1 MHAARSA
8 PTKPLLRG
16 TVFKASAARV
26 AAEIGADILPRGLLE
41 KSAPP
46 TELAHRHAG
55 PGVMRTDSV
64 A

>member
-26 AAEIGADILPRGLLE
+26 AAEIGADILPPGLLE
-41 KSAPP
+41 KCAPP
-46 TELAHRHAG
+46 TDTHAG
-55 PGVMRTDSV
+55 TGVMRADSV
-64 A
+64 V